1 MAAKLEVDHICDTDV
16 DHTQKTLIPF
26 LELALVEDLDGNDG
40 GIFHETETGQQPDTQ
55 TQKCQTY
62 ISKLSFQYGF
72 RVFLI
77 TLVVC
82 VCSASTVMTAKGSGK
97 RKTSRFERPSAATT
111 NRSEEASSPPLSAAL
126 TRNPDLFPAFAVRL
140 ARRT

>member
-1 MAAKLEVDHICDTDV
+1 MTPLERTVPSEFQVEHVADPDV
-16 DHTQKTLIPF
+16 DYTEEALVPL
-26 LELALVEDLDGNDG
+26 LELALVEDLDGNDR
-40 GIFHETETGQQPDTQ
+40 GIFHEAGMGQRLDTQ
-55 TQKCQTY
+55 TPERNTH

-111 NRSEEASSPPLSAAL
+111 
-126 TRNPDLFPAFAVRL
+126 TRNEKCVLFVIVQCTHP
-140 ARRT
+140 